1 MQGEKMNNPEHQGFF
16 ANSVL
21 NIKSSG
27 VDISNDLQLPEGKSI
42 AELLYD
48 QQENTQK
55 TENGTQE

>member
-1 MQGEKMNNPEHQGFF
+1 MNNPEHQGFF

-21 NIKSSG
+21 NIRSSG

-55 TENGTQE
+55 TENNTQE